1 MATTM
6 DIRVAEN
13 GRMVLPASVRKALG
27 LQGDA
32 KLILTID
39 EDEVRLT
46 PLRKG
51 VSRARAL
58 YQQHA
63 KAARTTDDF
72 LEDRRAEAELS
83 EGPRPGGSE
92 DNP

>member
-1 MATTM
+1 MATSM

-27 LQGDA
+27 LEGDA

-39 EDEVRLT
+39 EDEIRLT

-63 KAARTTDDF
+63 AAKRTTDEF

-83 EGPRPGGSE
+83 KCFRPGSSE
-92 DNP
+92 DNR